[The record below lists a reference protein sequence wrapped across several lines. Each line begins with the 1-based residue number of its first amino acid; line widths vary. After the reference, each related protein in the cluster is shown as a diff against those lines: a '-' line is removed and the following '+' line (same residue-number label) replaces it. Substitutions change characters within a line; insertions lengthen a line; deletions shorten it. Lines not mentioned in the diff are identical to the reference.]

1 MPRQRQGRKTKRTS
15 SRTRFFGEYLYMMER
30 KRETERKGR
39 KREKE
44 ALNERHVNR
53 QTKQKHIETYR

>member
-1 MPRQRQGRKTKRTS
+1 
-15 SRTRFFGEYLYMMER
+15 MMER
-30 KRETERKGR
+30 KRETERKGT